1 MDGQLCH
8 NYRRGRP
15 VIVMMVFMTMGIV
28 MMMVR
33 HRACDIRKVT
43 RPDGDIAGRVDWDRR
58 EDGREAGADLKWQ
71 ISRRRRP

>member
-33 HRACDIRKVT
+33 HRRHATSEK
-43 RPDGDIAGRVDWDRR
+43 
-58 EDGREAGADLKWQ
+58 
-71 ISRRRRP
+71 